1 MNLFIAFCK
10 EPILEL
16 ITKNYH
22 KRATWGYFVTTKQLV
37 SGVEFRENSLE
48 SLGGDSLH
56 SSEAKEPAAPSITLD
71 LVKKVTMPGGARNYM
86 NLKLRK
92 CYIAKM

>member
-1 MNLFIAFCK
+1 MVAFQK
-10 EPILEL
+10 E
-16 ITKNYH
+16 TNTGVYNQSYH
-22 KRATWGYFVTTKQLV
+22 KRATWGYFVATKQLV

-71 LVKKVTMPGGARNYM
+71 LVKEVTMPRGARNYM

-92 CYIAKM
+92 CYNAKM

>member
-1 MNLFIAFCK
+1 M
-10 EPILEL
+10 
-16 ITKNYH
+16 
-22 KRATWGYFVTTKQLV
+22 TTKQLV

-56 SSEAKEPAAPSITLD
+56 SSEAKEPAAPSITLG
-71 LVKKVTMPGGARNYM
+71 LVKKITMPRGARNYM

>member
-1 MNLFIAFCK
+1 MNLCIAFCK

-16 ITKNYH
+16 MTKNNY

-56 SSEAKEPAAPSITLD
+56 SSQAKEPATPSITLD
-71 LVKKVTMPGGARNYM
+71 LVKEVTMPRGARNYM

-92 CYIAKM
+92 CYIAKI

>member
-10 EPILEL
+10 EPILGL
-16 ITKNYH
+16 MTKNYH
-22 KRATWGYFVTTKQLV
+22 IRATWRYFVATKQLV

-71 LVKKVTMPGGARNYM
+71 LVKEITMPGGAKNYM
-86 NLKLRK
+86 NLRLRK
-92 CYIAKM
+92 CFIAKM